1 MSRSSA
7 MTSRERILAAA
18 NRKTPDRVPRIV
30 PLERYVWNKMANYYG
45 TTDMAGSLKQDMV
58 WVGAKPSILKNDYS
72 RYFSRPDVTWEEWG
86 RGRVWDQDGQY
97 AEYFYPLEHAKSVD
111 EVLAYP
117 WPDYT
122 EPYRYAGLKERV
134 DELHAT
140 GYAVCG
146 SLAET
151 VFEIAWQI
159 RSMGGLFADIM
170 ENDEKAIVLLDA
182 ITRQRIASAR
192 AYARA
197 GADMI
202 ELGDDVAMQT
212 NLLMSK
218 RMYRQWFK
226 PRLTQV
232 IQAAREVNPGI
243 KIWYHSD
250 GKINDLIPDLIEAGI
265 DILNPVQPECVDHAW
280 VKEAYGDQLAFS
292 GGLGVQSVLP
302 FGTPEEVRE
311 HVRMTIHTLGAGGG
325 LIVGP
330 SHVIER
336 DVSQE
341 NILAMLQAMDDF
353 GKYD

>member
-1 MSRSSA
+1 

-18 NRKTPDRVPRIV
+18 NRQAPDRVPRIV
-30 PLERYVWNKMANYYG
+30 PLERYVWNQMASYFG
-45 TTDMAGSLKQDMV
+45 TTDLAVPLKTDMI
-58 WVGAKPSILKNDYS
+58 WVGPAPTTLQNNYA
-72 RYFSRPDVTWEEWG
+72 RYFSRPGVTWEEWG
-86 RGRVWDQDGQY
+86 RGRIWDQAGQY
-97 AEYFYPLEHAKSVD
+97 AEYLYPLEQAETVA
-111 EVLAYP
+111 EIAAYP

-122 EPYRYAGLKERV
+122 APYRWDGLKERV
-134 DELHAT
+134 EGLHAR

-146 SLAET
+146 ALAET

-159 RSMGGLFADIM
+159 RGMDRLFADII
-170 ENDEKAIVLLDA
+170 ENDEKAAVLLDA
-182 ITRQRIASAR
+182 ITRQRIAAAR
-192 AYARA
+192 AYAAA
-197 GADMI
+197 GADLI

-212 NLLMSK
+212 GLLMSK

-226 PRLTQV
+226 PRLTQI
-232 IQAAREVNPGI
+232 IQAAREVNPRI

-280 VKEAYGDQLAFS
+280 VKAEYGAQLAFS

-302 FGTPEEVRE
+302 FGSVEEVRE
-311 HVRMTIHTLGAGGG
+311 HVRATIHTLGAGGG

-336 DVSQE
+336 DVPQE
-341 NILAMLQAMDDF
+341 NILAMLQAIDDF
-353 GKYD
+353 GNHA